1 MWLGTVRSRE
11 MHWRCCH
18 CWSDSWKWN
27 SVAKC
32 WRCVK
37 CYGVDFVEV
46 SSPVQQ
52 PLSEHDVSALA
63 SGRLPATAF
72 GPPPSDDGPDGGER
86 GESEHGTND
95 PVVDP
100 DTLQTTPNR
109 RRRRRP
115 KTPAVDSPDIGNG
128 TVQLNVADA
137 SRQDRIL
144 DLLSQLVSNLSNDRR
159 RDEASDVASWTSRR
173 GPERGVRWR
182 GGTPP
187 APPVWIIV
195 LILEH
200 SAAGRRRFKSGQYK
214 FLPTCP
220 RLMQPSC
227 CSRACLVKL
236 SWKQSTSSWTRSIV
250 QLASSIFWIH

>member
-1 MWLGTVRSRE
+1 MPHLPDFDPPTTDHWDGDWSDREFDLFGDAMSSDYGDNSLACDLPSPPEGSVNVARNTVRSRE

-72 GPPPSDDGPDGGER
+72 GPPPSDDGADGGER

-115 KTPAVDSPDIGNG
+115 KRLLLIH
-128 TVQLNVADA
+128 
-137 SRQDRIL
+137 RI
-144 DLLSQLVSNLSNDRR
+144 S
-159 RDEASDVASWTSRR
+159 E
-173 GPERGVRWR
+173 
-182 GGTPP
+182 
-187 APPVWIIV
+187 IV
-195 LILEH
+195 T
-200 SAAGRRRFKSGQYK
+200 YN
-214 FLPTCP
+214 
-220 RLMQPSC
+220 
-227 CSRACLVKL
+227 
-236 SWKQSTSSWTRSIV
+236 
-250 QLASSIFWIH
+250 